1 MAPSKVTKALLGLAC
16 LVSLCAAATRNEEE
30 KEKPEAVRQ
39 PNFVFI
45 ITDDQ
50 DLLLD
55 SLEYQPL
62 LKRHITDQGTTF
74 SKHYCTI
81 SICCPSRVSLLTG
94 RAAHNTNVT
103 DVSAPYGGYTKFLA
117 EGWND
122 NYLPVWLQQAG
133 YNTYYTGKLMN
144 GHSTTTYNKPFPA
157 GWTGTN
163 FFLDP
168 ATYIYYNVTMQRNQD
183 APKAYPGE
191 YSTDLV
197 TAASLGFLDEAI
209 TEAKPFFVGVAPIG
223 PHSETINGKF
233 NPAVPAD
240 RHKDLF
246 PNLKASRTANFNPDT
261 ASGASWI
268 KTLQKLNQTVIDYL
282 DEFYRLRI
290 LSLQAVDELVDSIV
304 RRLEE
309 SPEVLENTYIIYTTD
324 NGFHVGQHRLA
335 PGKTCPIEEDL
346 NIPFIVRGPGVEKG
360 KTVSVPT
367 SHTDIAPTIFE
378 LAGIPLQ
385 EDFDGSPM
393 PVTKA
398 QQEAVKAYKA
408 EHVNIEFWGKNIPE
422 GRFPGDGPGLA
433 NGSRVN
439 NTYKSLR
446 VISERYDLAYTVWC
460 SNEHELYEMKSDPG
474 QMVNLYETSNRGNS
488 NIYDWEAQK
497 LISRLDALLLTLKTC
512 KGVSCRRP
520 WSTLHPRGDVLS
532 LEQAMDPKF
541 DEFYA
546 EGQNKVSFSA
556 CVGGFITDY
565 EGAMESKPFLEENY
579 GISRQA
585 RWEDWT

>member
-1 MAPSKVTKALLGLAC
+1 MVSSKVTKALLGLKC
-16 LVSLCAAATRNEEE
+16 LASLCAAATWNEEE
-30 KEKPEAVRQ
+30 KERLDAGRQ

-55 SLEYQPL
+55 SLDYQPL

-168 ATYIYYNVTMQRNQD
+168 ATYIYYNVTMQQNQD
-183 APKAYPGE
+183 PPKAYPGE

-197 TAASLGFLDEAI
+197 TAASLSFLDEAI
-209 TEAKPFFVGVAPIG
+209 PEGKPFFVGVAPIG
-223 PHSETINGKF
+223 PHSETINRKF
-233 NPAVPAD
+233 SPAVPAD

-246 PNLKASRTANFNPDT
+246 PGLKVPRTVNFNPDT

-268 KTLQKLNQTVIDYL
+268 KTLQKLNQTVVDHL

-290 LSLQAVDELVDSIV
+290 LALQAVDELVDSIV
-304 RRLEE
+304 KRLEE

-346 NIPFIVRGPGVEKG
+346 NIPFIIRGPGVEKG
-360 KTVSVPT
+360 KMVSVPT

-385 EDFDGSPM
+385 DDFDGSPM

-398 QQEAVKAYKA
+398 QQEAVKAYKP
-408 EHVNIEFWGKNIPE
+408 EHVNIEFWGRSIPE
-422 GRFPGDGPGLA
+422 GVSPEDGWGFS
-433 NGSRVN
+433 NGN
-439 NTYKSLR
+439 
-446 VISERYDLAYTVWC
+446 EGYDLAYTVWC

-474 QMVNLYETSNRGNS
+474 QMTNLYETSNKGNHS
-488 NIYDWEAQK
+488 IYGWEAQK
-497 LISRLDALLLTLKTC
+497 LISRLDALLLTLKSC

-520 WSTLHPRGDVLS
+520 WSALHPKGDVLS
-532 LEQAMDPKF
+532 LEQAMDSKF
-541 DEFYA
+541 DQFYA
-546 EGQNKVSFSA
+546 EGQDKVSFSA
-556 CVGGFITDY
+556 CVEGYITDY
-565 EGAMESKPFLEENY
+565 EGAMESKPFLEEYY
-579 GISRQA
+579 GVPRQP